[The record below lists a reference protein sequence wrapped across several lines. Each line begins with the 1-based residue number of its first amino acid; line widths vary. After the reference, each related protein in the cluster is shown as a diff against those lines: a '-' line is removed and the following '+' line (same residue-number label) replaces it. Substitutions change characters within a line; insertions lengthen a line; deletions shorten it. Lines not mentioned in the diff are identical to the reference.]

1 MIFHDDVEEALTCFI
16 CSFRLVDPRILPCG
30 QTACHECIQSLT
42 TKKLFKCKKCGS
54 NHEIPSKTGFPSNLM
69 ASKLILNVKLK
80 DQASS
85 HHEKYQGKLQKLVK
99 NIESGVAE
107 LKKWTNK

>member
-1 MIFHDDVEEALTCFI
+1 MIFHVDFEEALTCFI
-16 CSFRLVDPRILPCG
+16 CSSRLVDPRILPCG

-42 TKKLFKCKKCGS
+42 TKNKFGCKKCGS
-54 NHEIPSKTGFPSNLM
+54 NHEIPSKSGFPSNLM
-69 ASKLILNVKLK
+69 ASKLISNVNLK

-85 HHEKYQGKLQKLVK
+85 HHDGKLQKLVK

-107 LKKWTNK
+107 LKKWTHK